1 MDAFGNGNWAGL
13 KGKLDTCKER
23 IEEIK
28 IRKFGESQKDMII
41 IYLKS
46 GHEF

>member
-1 MDAFGNGNWAGL
+1 MDTSGNGNWVGL
-13 KGKLDTCKER
+13 KGKPDTCKKR

-28 IRKFGESQKDMII
+28 IRKFGESQRDMII

-46 GHEF
+46 GHEV